1 MKGAIRGLGSSV
13 KIYKADTTDKIRTC
27 IITSDQLWWLS
38 SLTAEKWLNRDVM
51 VGSVYMPHDSCH
63 PKKRWPGS
71 PKAGT
76 LGWTICPGY
85 PQGVHVDTLNRNLT
99 GTFRLPWPRCF
110 RAFSWVVRQM
120 PGYLAKRG
128 HGQHSTEVRRL
139 NFSAISSSLTLNMT
153 ILGSNPRKT
162 SSQSYASG

>member
-1 MKGAIRGLGSSV
+1 MKGTIRGLGSSV

-27 IITSDQLWWLS
+27 IITSDQLWWLC

-76 LGWTICPGY
+76 SGWTICPGY
-85 PQGVHVDTLNRNLT
+85 PQGGHVDTLNHALT
-99 GTFRLPWPRCF
+99 STFRLPWPRCF
-110 RAFSWVVRQM
+110 RVFSFVRQM
-120 PGYLAKRG
+120 PKVPRKNGTRSALYR
-128 HGQHSTEVRRL
+128 RRL
-139 NFSAISSSLTLNMT
+139 NFFTISSSLTLNMT
-153 ILGSNPRKT
+153 IRGSNPRKP
-162 SSQSYASG
+162 SSQSYASA